1 MQNVLKL
8 GSTEKDAAITAL
20 LETIALIRN
29 GDVIGLTVIRTLSN
43 LSVDSTVVLSPARN
57 ELIRSA

>member
-1 MQNVLKL
+1 MLNVVQL
-8 GSTEKDAAITAL
+8 GSTEKDAAIAAL
-20 LETIALIRN
+20 LETIALIRK
-29 GDVIGLTVIRTLSN
+29 GDVIGLTMIRTSSS